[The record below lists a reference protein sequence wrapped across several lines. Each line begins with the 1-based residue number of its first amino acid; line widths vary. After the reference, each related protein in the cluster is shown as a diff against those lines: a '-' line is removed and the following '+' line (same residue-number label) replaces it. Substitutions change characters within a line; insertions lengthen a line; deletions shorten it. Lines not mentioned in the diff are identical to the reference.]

1 MPQIATGGFR
11 PHWSTHAGKSGFAH
25 LGPFLNGGQSHLP
38 RSSLQ
43 VPSPQPSPC
52 QHGLGLAVPSVATLS
67 AGSFLAAAV
76 SNSGSFAARAGGG
89 SSTGGS
95 TTEVGAT
102 AVGASLAAD
111 AAAAAA
117 RSSFAAR
124 SSAAGAFSSCFSPS
138 MRFFSSSWSW
148 SMRCISAGSWKA
160 FRVVV
165 VVLGP
170 LLEKRRSAKRAAA
183 VPTSTLREP
192 AIATKV
198 GVLKTND
205 LARRPGPTAELDGA
219 LRRCCGRAHVGLVA
233 CPSPSPAKCWV
244 LKRTGGTQLLADL
257 TDLAQPP
264 GSGKGRGG

>member
-111 AAAAAA
+111 AAVAAAV
-117 RSSFAAR
+117 RSSLAAR

-148 SMRCISAGSWKA
+148 SMRFISAGSWKA

-192 AIATKV
+192 AAIATKVV

-205 LARRPGPTAELDGA
+205 LEDIAGRDRPRSSTGRCGAAAGEPMRSGVKGNGRRGEAEA
-219 LRRCCGRAHVGLVA
+219 EQKVHTPLRRGY
-233 CPSPSPAKCWV
+233 P
-244 LKRTGGTQLLADL
+244 GGG
-257 TDLAQPP
+257 P
-264 GSGKGRGG
+264 GGRGGL